1 MKKAA
6 PEFQHQD
13 CDCEPTDLP
22 LRDLE
27 RARTIAG
34 GDVALA
40 TRMFELMLQDLSAQ
54 HDNIRCLQQR
64 RDWPALKQSVH
75 RLRGSVTYCAAP
87 ALEFSLCVL
96 EAAAASGQSDDIE
109 CHIRALTIEVERLLA
124 TRRLT
129 ENSGRSEGKTD

>member
-34 GDVALA
+34 GDAALA

-54 HDNIRCLQQR
+54 LDNIRCLQKR
-64 RDWPALKQSVH
+64 KDWPALKQSVH
-75 RLRGSVTYCAAP
+75 RLRGSVTYCAVP

-96 EAAAASGQSDDIE
+96 EAAASGQSDDIE
-109 CHIRALTIEVERLLA
+109 RHIRALTIEVESLLA
-124 TRRLT
+124 TTRLP